1 MHGNPQGG
9 TFAPPHRGIAVPY
22 LRFLPALL
30 AVPILGGCAAA
41 KAFDVATAPVRA
53 ASTAINTTGDVYDR
67 LTVSDS
73 ERDQKRGRQIR
84 QREERL
90 GKLDR
95 QYRKAQDKCRRGNDD
110 ACEEAGQLRY
120 QIEELSP
127 QVPYE
132 PD

>member
-1 MHGNPQGG
+1 MPL
-9 TFAPPHRGIAVPY
+9 F
-22 LRFLPALL
+22 RFLPILL
-30 AVPILGGCAAA
+30 ATPALGGCAAA
-41 KAFDVATAPVRA
+41 TAFNVATAPVRA
-53 ASTAINTTGDVYDR
+53 ASTAVNTTGDVYDK

-95 QYRKAQDKCRRGNDD
+95 QYRKAQDKCRRGNDR
-110 ACEEAGQLRY
+110 ACQEAGRLRY
-120 QIEELSP
+120 EIEELSP

-132 PD
+132 PRG